1 MFTNLQSYH
10 LALDIFALT
19 ALAMAATAT
28 PGRTKTERSH
38 YLLALIT
45 LVLVRSL
52 ALIMN
57 LTLTDIPAQTMG
69 AVELLSIYCVVW
81 MLRKP
86 SASYSNALRLYMR
99 LGIIAIPVAIL
110 LAFWLV
116 TTLPWQPVA
125 VLIAAGGLPL
135 IFSLQDKPRW
145 GHTLPPILLSLAALL
160 NWAHYNNIGYLVA
173 LMSYGA
179 LLYAVFVEAAISA
192 GLKQQTV
199 ESLVVES
206 RRVHSERLRSM
217 EIGST
222 LIATRHPIE
231 MLQHAVQTI
240 ARATGVDQVVILSLS
255 AQPNAGNVVA
265 AYSQNGAIHHTVT
278 DNTPFNPQEVSL
290 LVEARE
296 SQQHLLVAEV
306 MDLLPELGRL
316 YRLWDEPGAGP
327 TLLQPLL
334 LDQKVVG
341 FLVMGNPTSGR
352 TLSNTEIRLGQTLA
366 PQLAGMIIYQNQYFE
381 LQSQAE
387 DLAARFQ
394 FAQGQVEQLTDIVE
408 SISDGV
414 LVSDLD
420 GKINLVNQAA
430 QQILGKTTRQLIGK
444 PIGAIYGDI
453 DSTDSIEKLASE
465 FSRNDQ
471 PISTFFENEG
481 RSVQGRLIPLRNSR
495 QEWLGFVALLR
506 DVTPEAQAEKSRREF
521 VRTISREL
529 RTPLTTARGFLDMV
543 FAGPQ
548 QEPNLQQNHFMD
560 IIRTNLDRMIEI
572 VNNATLV
579 VDYETN
585 AVKLDMMPV
594 NVREIIDS
602 AVKNIST
609 QPTAIGKTRF
619 VADVDPD
626 LPNIQADPS
635 KLRQALDIL
644 LSNASRFTKSTDR
657 QVSLRVWVQSEGVNG
672 QTNNHLIISIASNG
686 VGLPPEIQKRA
697 FESSSSY
704 DDELSQL
711 VGNKGFR
718 LPKVKEIIEAH
729 GGRVWLENLEGAGSV
744 FHITLPYARP

>member
-19 ALAMAATAT
+19 ALAMAAKAT
-28 PGRTKTERSH
+28 PGRTQTERNH

-52 ALIMN
+52 ALIMH
-57 LTLTDIPAQTMG
+57 LTLATVQAQ
-69 AVELLSIYCVVW
+69 AVGVVEMLSIYCVVW

-86 SASYSNALRLYMR
+86 SASYSNVLRLYMR
-99 LGIIAIPVAIL
+99 LGIVAMPVAIL

-160 NWAHYNNIGYLVA
+160 NWANLNNIGYLVA
-173 LMSYGA
+173 LMGYGA

-192 GLKQQTV
+192 GQKQQTV

-231 MLQHAVQTI
+231 MLQHAAQTI

-265 AYSQNGAIHHTVT
+265 AYSQNGDIHHTAT
-278 DNTPFNPQEVSL
+278 DNTPFNPQEIPL

-296 SQQHLLVAEV
+296 GQQHLLVAEV
-306 MDLLPELGRL
+306 LDHLPELGRL
-316 YRLWDEPGAGP
+316 YSLWNEPGVGP

-352 TLSNTEIRLGQTLA
+352 SLSNTEIRLGQTLA
-366 PQLAGMIIYQNQYFE
+366 PQLGGMIIYQDQYFE

-387 DLAARFQ
+387 DLAAKFQ
-394 FAQGQVEQLTDIVE
+394 FTQGQVDQLTDIVE

-430 QQILGKTTRQLIGK
+430 QQILDKTAPQLIGK

-471 PISTFFENEG
+471 PISTFFESEG

-495 QEWLGFVALLR
+495 QEWLGFVAVLR

-548 QEPNLQQNHFMD
+548 QESSLQQTHFMD

-585 AVKLDMMPV
+585 TVKLDMMPV

-619 VADVDPD
+619 VADIDSD

-657 QVSLRVWVQSEGVNG
+657 QVSLRVWMQSEGLNG

-697 FESSSSY
+697 FEPTP
-704 DDELSQL
+704 DANDELSQL
-711 VGNKGFR
+711 VGNKGFK

-729 GGRVWLENLEGAGSV
+729 GGRVWLENLEGTGSV